1 MLVASCR
8 ELISSPISVTII
20 DLAIRTLERIWDHDN
35 SKNKFASSTPDEL
48 REIKLSNLGNRV
60 WYGDSFLPDYDLLQ
74 YYHRLFTS
82 LPLFRF
88 PKRNNISNR
97 AWNGYLIARPRI
109 TRPWIS
115 SRTVRVQVLPGLF
128 IGENIQ
134 IVMLKKFCHG
144 QNVTNGG
151 IKLPQKLNAWSQKSY
166 QLISSIVEILN
177 SGKIIKP
184 WSTNGNHILINPI
197 LTLKQFH
204 QSSIHRTNPKMLR
217 NTGCKYFDNCKQS

>member
-1 MLVASCR
+1 MNY
-8 ELISSPISVTII
+8 
-20 DLAIRTLERIWDHDN
+20 ERLN
-35 SKNKFASSTPDEL
+35 G
-48 REIKLSNLGNRV
+48 KLSNLGNRV

-97 AWNGYLIARPRI
+97 AWNGYLITRPRI
-109 TRPWIS
+109 FCPST
-115 SRTVRVQVLPGLF
+115 RTVRVQVLPGLF
-128 IGENIQ
+128 IGKNIQ

-151 IKLPQKLNAWSQKSY
+151 IKLQQKLNAWSRRSF

-184 WSTNGNHILINPI
+184 WSTSGNHFSINRI

-204 QSSIHRTNPKMLR
+204 QSLTHRTNPKMLR
-217 NTGCKYFDNCKQS
+217 NTGCKYFDNLSLNKWPHRCWWRMLETKCVGDNFEMLVMVSDVFVTNILYL